1 MTLLSAAA
9 LAGAKAG
16 DSSALQNPQA
26 AAYPAP
32 TGHSEWGFMED
43 LKKREPFRPKWTRKA
58 GENELPLDSGFSVD
72 DRFGIARAN
81 LDTALAE
88 LRAFFDDIGVREAAA
103 PSAGGDSNRAV
114 PIVLKRGKVAG
125 AESYRLSVGKG
136 GIELVAEDSEGMRR
150 AVYFLENRIAAQQG
164 AFLPYGVVERKP
176 WLENRISRCFFGPIK
191 RPPFNRDELLDD
203 INYYPDEYLN
213 RLAREGING
222 LWLTVELR
230 DLAETSFTKRDPLAK
245 KRLAKLEKTVRQCA
259 RYGIKTWLFF
269 IEPAP
274 LGSGDKESL
283 FKAHPNWR
291 GARGWGDNYAMCTS
305 NKEVL
310 QYIEESLSDIF
321 AHVPNLAGAINISH
335 GERITN
341 CLSTL
346 PAEGESGQINCP
358 RCANRPKG
366 EIHSE
371 TVGAMLAG
379 MRKHNPK
386 AQFISWLYQPSP
398 QAERP
403 DWVCELADGLPYG
416 AVVQYNFESGAL
428 AKQLGRWRSGGDYWL
443 SYRGASPAFVRF
455 AEAARRGGAALSAK
469 IQVGNSHEMATVPF
483 VPAPGLLYDKYRQMK
498 KRGCSSVMQ
507 CWYFGNYPGVMN
519 EAAGEL
525 AFENFDTSRG
535 EFLRRLAKPVW
546 GDGEAAERI
555 AKIWEAYSDGYTYY
569 PLSNNMQYYGPM
581 HAGVVWPLYF
591 DIGMRPLSPTWEP
604 DFAPNGETIGDAL
617 ENHTIDEALALADA
631 MCARLRKADAD
642 VAALEKSLR
651 PDDAERLADMRVI
664 RAMKLQIESA
674 RNIFEF
680 YKLRRDAYYASR
692 AQSAPKKAAAML
704 GKMAEIA
711 KTEIKNSADMARLC
725 DVDSRLG
732 FHSEAE
738 THLYS
743 SARLR
748 WRIGTLQD
756 TLSKIADA
764 KKILESGGVL
774 PESDFEKN
782 APKAAANGQ
791 WNGDKYTRWRIIEN
805 AAGAID
811 FEAELFGDYAVDNF
825 TVIFTD
831 AAGTV
836 FPWEVSVDKNGNV
849 RDFRN
854 SANVSIEKTENG
866 GRRIK
871 LMMSD
876 LPESAGASRPAW
888 IFVRRDTAGGKNG
901 APDGTY
907 TWPKCEK
914 FPPWRL
920 NIGPFTNNMF
930 GKCR

>member
-1 MTLLSAAA
+1 
-9 LAGAKAG
+9 
-16 DSSALQNPQA
+16 
-26 AAYPAP
+26 
-32 TGHSEWGFMED
+32 
-43 LKKREPFRPKWTRKA
+43 
-58 GENELPLDSGFSVD
+58 
-72 DRFGIARAN
+72 
-81 LDTALAE
+81 
-88 LRAFFDDIGVREAAA
+88 
-103 PSAGGDSNRAV
+103 
-114 PIVLKRGKVAG
+114 
-125 AESYRLSVGKG
+125 
-136 GIELVAEDSEGMRR
+136 
-150 AVYFLENRIAAQQG
+150 
-164 AFLPYGVVERKP
+164 
-176 WLENRISRCFFGPIK
+176 
-191 RPPFNRDELLDD
+191 
-203 INYYPDEYLN
+203 
-213 RLAREGING
+213 
-222 LWLTVELR
+222 
-230 DLAETSFTKRDPLAK
+230 
-245 KRLAKLEKTVRQCA
+245 
-259 RYGIKTWLFF
+259 
-269 IEPAP
+269 
-274 LGSGDKESL
+274 
-283 FKAHPNWR
+283 
-291 GARGWGDNYAMCTS
+291 
-305 NKEVL
+305 
-310 QYIEESLSDIF
+310 
-321 AHVPNLAGAINISH
+321 
-335 GERITN
+335 
-341 CLSTL
+341 
-346 PAEGESGQINCP
+346 
-358 RCANRPKG
+358 
-366 EIHSE
+366 
-371 TVGAMLAG
+371 ML
-379 MRKHNPK
+379 
-386 AQFISWLYQPSP
+386 
-398 QAERP
+398 
-403 DWVCELADGLPYG
+403 
-416 AVVQYNFESGAL
+416 
-428 AKQLGRWRSGGDYWL
+428 
-443 SYRGASPAFVRF
+443 
-455 AEAARRGGAALSAK
+455 
-469 IQVGNSHEMATVPF
+469 
-483 VPAPGLLYDKYRQMK
+483 
-498 KRGCSSVMQ
+498 
-507 CWYFGNYPGVMN
+507 
-519 EAAGEL
+519 
-525 AFENFDTSRG
+525 
-535 EFLRRLAKPVW
+535 

-555 AKIWEAYSDGYTYY
+555 AKIWEAYSDGYTHY

-631 MCARLRKADAD
+631 MCTRLRKADAD

-692 AQSAPKKAAAML
+692 AQSDPKKAAAML
-704 GKMAEIA
+704 GEMAEIV

-725 DVDSRLG
+725 DADSRLG

-774 PESDFEKN
+774 PESGFEKN

-791 WNGDKYTRWRIIEN
+791 WNGDKYTRWRIVEN

-854 SANVSIEKTENG
+854 SANVSIEKTEND